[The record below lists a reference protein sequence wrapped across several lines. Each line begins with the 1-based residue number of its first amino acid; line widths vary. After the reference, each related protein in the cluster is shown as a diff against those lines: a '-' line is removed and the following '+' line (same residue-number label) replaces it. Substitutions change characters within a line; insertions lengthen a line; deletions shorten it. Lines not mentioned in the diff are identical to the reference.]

1 MRLIEVQDFRICPHF
16 HKGTKN
22 ETISAGRIFH
32 GRIQFSIREGSCPS
46 LTKLNIAFRIQYTC
60 VPEEIHLFL
69 ARFYGIASF
78 QKDRSAAETGKDQ
91 TGKETGRSGTDDHR
105 PSGRR
110 LF

>member
-1 MRLIEVQDFRICPHF
+1 MFQKRSTF
-16 HKGTKN
+16 
-22 ETISAGRIFH
+22 
-32 GRIQFSIREGSCPS
+32 
-46 LTKLNIAFRIQYTC
+46 
-60 VPEEIHLFL
+60 FL

-110 LF
+110 LVLRGMEADKASFQRELVFFGLSFQDACLIFHLDIDLHN